1 MKGGVAPSDYHQN
14 TLADPCGLTVPVCVV
29 KARLAQTLG
38 VCCLTLIMAAA
49 AHRSRVLGWV
59 LAVIE
64 DRGVLDDATFL
75 RLFATSRQVWRSTQ
89 AQEAARF
96 EQFERTIGEEKT
108 CEMWDYVWDEP
119 SSDDEPSSSASRAI
133 TIDRVRRGFWS
144 MFWKHA
150 RKHGHASTGPRS
162 R

>member
-1 MKGGVAPSDYHQN
+1 MKDGVAPSDYHQN
-14 TLADPCGLTVPVCVV
+14 TLADSYGLTVPVCVG

-38 VCCLTLIMAAA
+38 VCCLTLTMAAA

-75 RLFATSRQVWRSTQ
+75 RLFATSRQIRRSTQ
-89 AQEAARF
+89 VKEAARF
-96 EQFERTIGEEKT
+96 ARFERTIGEEKT
-108 CEMWDYVWDEP
+108 GEMWDYVWGEP
-119 SSDDEPSSSASRAI
+119 SSDDEPSCSANRA
-133 TIDRVRRGFWS
+133 TTVDRVRRGLRG

-150 RKHGHASTGPRS
+150 SKHGHSSTGPGYS
-162 R
+162 